1 MNDKD
6 ELKPCPFC
14 GGKPEEYQ
22 ENHGMGY
29 GKYEIVG
36 IRCSICRVKV
46 GNEVTRNKE
55 GALEQSKEF
64 WNTRYV
70 LPNIIN

>member
-1 MNDKD
+1 MSDITK
-6 ELKPCPFC
+6 ELKLCPFC

-36 IRCSICRVKV
+36 IRCSVCMVAV
-46 GNEVTRNKE
+46 GGEVNENRE
-55 GALEQSKEF
+55 ESLEKNKEF

-70 LPNIIN
+70 LP